1 MARSGKSAATAFD
14 YIVVGAGSAGCV
26 MANRLSADPSVEVLL
41 VEAGGRDLDPL
52 IHIPLGMGKMHE
64 HRLHDWGYMTEPE
77 PGLAGRSLK
86 ALRGKVLGG
95 SSAINVMAW
104 TRGSPGDY
112 DRWAQNGATG
122 WSFADVLPY
131 FKRIESWEG
140 GESKWRG
147 GNGPVGAQYARTK
160 DPLYAAWREAAQEAG
175 WPITDDYNSGD
186 REGEGFGRSQ
196 YSIRNGR
203 RASAASAYLR
213 PALSRPN
220 LTLLTKAHT
229 TRVTISKGRADG
241 IEVVVGGAYR
251 TMSATREVI
260 VSAGAFNTPQLLM
273 LSGIG
278 PAGHLAEHGIE
289 VLADLPVGRNLRD
302 HLAPLILWSRPTNT
316 STFRDD
322 LRFDRM
328 AFAMLEAWLFGTGRA
343 TVVPGGLH
351 AFIRTDPGFDAPD
364 IEFMFRGAPPSAGLW
379 FPGVKPAYYDGFG
392 IRPCLLHPESRGEV
406 LLSSADAMRPPRI
419 KYNFLSEP
427 ADLAT
432 LVRGFEIGR
441 DIGSRDALAGF
452 RGVEIAPGAG
462 VVVRKDIEDWLR
474 RTLTTAD
481 HPACTAKMGVGEDC
495 VVDPEL
501 KVRGIEALRV
511 VDASV
516 MPDMPS
522 AHLNAIVMM
531 IAEKAADMILGYA
544 PAKAATRS
552 AGVF

>member
-1 MARSGKSAATAFD
+1 MAVVGRRMATSFD

-26 MANRLSADPSVEVLL
+26 LANRLSADPAVEVLL

-64 HRLHDWGYMTEPE
+64 HRLHDWGYVTEPE
-77 PGLAGRSLK
+77 PELAGRSLK

-112 DRWAQNGATG
+112 DRWARNGATG
-122 WSFADVLPY
+122 WSFDEVLPY
-131 FKRIESWEG
+131 FKRTESWEG
-140 GESKWRG
+140 GEGKWRG
-147 GNGPVGAQYARTK
+147 GDGPVGAQYARTK
-160 DPLYAAWREAAQEAG
+160 DPLYNAWREAAREAG
-175 WPITDDYNSGD
+175 WPITNDYNSGGW
-186 REGEGFGRSQ
+186 EGEGFGRSQ
-196 YSIRNGR
+196 YSIRDGL
-203 RASAASAYLR
+203 RASAATAYLK
-213 PALSRPN
+213 PALSRTN

-229 TRVTISKGRADG
+229 TRVMVSNGRAQG
-241 IEVVVGGAYR
+241 IEIAVGGEVR
-251 TMSATREVI
+251 TMSAAREVI
-260 VSAGAFNTPQLLM
+260 ISAGAFNTPQLLM
-273 LSGIG
+273 LSGVG
-278 PAGHLAEHGIE
+278 PAAHLAEHGIAP
-289 VLADLPVGRNLRD
+289 VADLPVGRNLRD

-328 AFAMLEAWLFGTGRA
+328 AVAMVQAWLFGTGRA

-351 AFIRTDPGFDAPD
+351 AFIRTEPGLEVPD

-379 FPGVKPAYYDGFG
+379 FPGVKPAYDDGFG

-406 LLSSADAMRPPRI
+406 LLSSADPMKAPRSR
-419 KYNFLSEP
+419 YNFLSEP
-427 ADLAT
+427 GDLAK

-441 DIGSRDALAGF
+441 DIGSRQALGAF
-452 RGVEIAPGAG
+452 RGVEINPGAG
-462 VVVRKDIEDWLR
+462 VVSRKDVEDWLR

-501 KVRGIEALRV
+501 KVRGIDGLRV
-511 VDASV
+511 VDASA

-531 IAEKAADMILGYA
+531 MAEKASDMILGRE
-544 PAKAATRS
+544 PAKPTA
-552 AGVF
+552 

>member
-1 MARSGKSAATAFD
+1 MAMSGRSAGNAFD

-26 MANRLSADPSVEVLL
+26 LANRLSADPSVEVLL

-112 DRWAQNGATG
+112 DRWARKGATG
-122 WSFADVLPY
+122 WSFAEVLPY
-131 FKRIESWEG
+131 FKRTESWEG
-140 GESKWRG
+140 GENRWRG
-147 GNGPVGAQYARTK
+147 ADGPVGAQYARTT
-160 DPLYAAWREAAQEAG
+160 DPLYGAWRDAAREAG

-220 LTLLTKAHT
+220 LTVMTKAHT
-229 TRVTISKGRADG
+229 TRVVISKGRATG
-241 IEVVVGGAYR
+241 IEVVTGGEHRSLTA
-251 TMSATREVI
+251 AREVI
-260 VSAGAFNTPQLLM
+260 LTAGAFNTPQLLM

-278 PAGHLAEHGIE
+278 PAGHLAAHGIE
-289 VLADLPVGRNLRD
+289 VLADLPVGQNLRD
-302 HLAPLILWSRPTNT
+302 HLAPLILWSRPTST
-316 STFRDD
+316 SRFRDD

-328 AFAMLEAWLFGTGRA
+328 AFAMLQAWLFGTGRA

-351 AFIRTDPGFDAPD
+351 AFIRTDAGLDAPD

-379 FPGVKPAYYDGFG
+379 FPGVRRAYDDAFG

-406 LLSSADAMRPPRI
+406 LLASADPMKASSIR
-419 KYNFLSEP
+419 YNFLSEP
-427 ADLAT
+427 GDLAK
-432 LVRGFEIGR
+432 LVRGFEIAR
-441 DIGSRDALAGF
+441 DVGSRKPLAAF
-452 RGVEIAPGAG
+452 RGVEIDPGPG
-462 VVVRKDIEDWLR
+462 VAARKDIEDWLR
-474 RTLTTAD
+474 RTSTTAD

-501 KVRGIEALRV
+501 KVRGVEALRV

-531 IAEKAADMILGYA
+531 IAEKASDMILGHA
-544 PAKAATRS
+544 PLKVAD
-552 AGVF
+552 

>member
-1 MARSGKSAATAFD
+1 MAGSGGTRGTVYD

-26 MANRLSADPSVEVLL
+26 LANRLSADASVEVLL
-41 VEAGGRDLDPL
+41 VEAGGRDCDPL
-52 IHIPLGMGKMHE
+52 IHIPVGMGKIHE
-64 HRLHDWGYMTEPE
+64 HRLHDWGYVTEPE
-77 PGLAGRSLK
+77 PELAGRSLK

-112 DRWAQNGATG
+112 DRWARNGATG

-131 FKRIESWEG
+131 FKRTESWEA
-140 GESKWRG
+140 GENAWRG
-147 GNGPVGAQYARTK
+147 GDGPVGAQYARTK
-160 DPLYAAWREAAQEAG
+160 DPLYAAWREAAREAG
-175 WPITDDYNSGD
+175 WPIADDYNSGGPE
-186 REGEGFGRSQ
+186 REGFGRSQ
-196 YSIRNGR
+196 YSIRNGF

-220 LTLLTKAHT
+220 LTVLTKAHT

-241 IEVVVGGAYR
+241 IEVVVGGEHR
-251 TMSATREVI
+251 TMSAAREVI
-260 VSAGAFNTPQLLM
+260 LSAGAFNTPQLLM

-278 PAGHLAEHGIE
+278 PAAHLAEHGIAA
-289 VLADLPVGRNLRD
+289 LADLPVGRNLRD
-302 HLAPLILWSRPTNT
+302 HLAPLVLWSRPTNT

-328 AFAMLEAWLFGTGRA
+328 AVAMIQAWLFGTGRA

-351 AFIRTDPGFDAPD
+351 AFIRTEPGLEAPD

-379 FPGVKPAYYDGFG
+379 FPGVKPAYDDAFG

-406 LLSSADAMRPPRI
+406 LLASSDPLQAPRI
-419 KYNFLSEP
+419 RYNFLSEP
-427 ADLAT
+427 GDLAK
-432 LVRGFEIGR
+432 LVRGFEIAR
-441 DIGSRDALAGF
+441 DVGSRKALEAF
-452 RGVEIAPGAG
+452 RGAEIDPGAG
-462 VVVRKDIEDWLR
+462 VVARKDIEHWLR

-481 HPACTAKMGVGEDC
+481 HPACTAKMGVSEDC

-501 KVRGIEALRV
+501 KVRGIGGLRV

-531 IAEKAADMILGYA
+531 MAEKASDMIMGREL
-544 PAKAATRS
+544 PKVAA
-552 AGVF
+552 